1 MRCHLRS
8 LRRDRQLRKR
18 MRRRPTMWT
27 RSQQRAAVGL
37 VVLFVVTVLGPPS
50 MAQDATPA
58 AGPIGVTSTL
68 LGSGQPSLVPGYE
81 LGLRRITIAPGGG
94 IPAHTHPGALVIY
107 VESGTWG
114 YTALGPGTQLTRAAV
129 DGTPGPT
136 EEMAVGE
143 EIILNAGDWI
153 YVEDPSDDI
162 RNAGDEPVVL
172 WVAGLT
178 RVGEPFTTI
187 MTDMAGM

>member
-1 MRCHLRS
+1 MSFSRIAHIL
-8 LRRDRQLRKR
+8 
-18 MRRRPTMWT
+18 
-27 RSQQRAAVGL
+27 G
-37 VVLFVVTVLGPPS
+37 VVLLLGLGATWGMS
-50 MAQDATPA
+50 ATAQDATPA
-58 AGPIGVTSTL
+58 ASPAAGPVGVTAQL
-68 LGSGQPSLVPGYE
+68 LGSGQPSVAPGHE
-81 LGLRRITIAPGGG
+81 LSLRRITIAPGGG

-107 VESGTWG
+107 LESGTWG
-114 YTALGPGTQLTRAAV
+114 YTALDEGTQLTRAAV
-129 DGTPGPT
+129 AGTPGPT

-178 RVGEPFTTI
+178 RVGEPFTAI
-187 MTDMAGM
+187 MTDMAGMEMGGTPTP